1 MIEVNIAKQLNN
13 FSTQFKFCLKSDR
26 TVIYGPSGSGKSTL
40 LKMMA
45 GFLQPDSGIF
55 KIDQKDIF
63 NSEAKID
70 TPVYHRRFGYL
81 PQNFTL
87 FPNMCIL
94 DNILYGLKVQK
105 LEYDAKHF
113 QQIVQRLGIE
123 HKLNCSPSELSGGQQ
138 QRVALARILM
148 MKPQLLLLDEP
159 FSALD
164 TERRDIL
171 RELLISIIDEYQIPA
186 LFITH
191 DREEAFTFGKEMIML
206 DKGVII
212 EFGDIK
218 KLVYHP
224 DYVETAMLMGF
235 SNIWKTQ
242 SVQGETVKIEGGIQL
257 TYNPIEH
264 QKGSFIGIK
273 PENVRLLRDI
283 RPEVLSKKENVFEAT
298 VKSFHHRGH
307 YIIVCLETVSGLKV
321 FSSLSE
327 HAFERFEVAHQ
338 KKLFISLKRE
348 SLVLC
353 QNRLR
358 SQG

>member
-1 MIEVNIAKQLNN
+1 MIEVNIEKQLDT
-13 FSTQFKFCLKSDR
+13 FATKFKFHLKSNR

-40 LKMMA
+40 LKMIA
-45 GFLQPDSGIF
+45 GFLTPDAGVLKVGKREIYNSDTA
-55 KIDQKDIF
+55 IDV
-63 NSEAKID
+63 
-70 TPVYHRRFGYL
+70 PVYSRRFGYL

-87 FPNMCIL
+87 FPNMKIL
-94 DNILYGLKVQK
+94 DNILYGLKVQG
-105 LEYDAKHF
+105 LEYNSEKF
-113 QQIVQRLGIE
+113 SQIVQRLGIE
-123 HKLNCSPSELSGGQQ
+123 HKLACKPSELSGGQQ

-148 MKPQLLLLDEP
+148 MKPELLLLDEP

-171 RELLISIIDEYQIPA
+171 RELLISIIDEYNIPA

-224 DYVETAMLMGF
+224 NYVETAMLMGY
-235 SNIWKTQ
+235 SNIWKTI
-242 SVQGETVKIEGGIQL
+242 SVSGENVEIESGDRLI
-257 TYNPIEH
+257 YNQIAG
-264 QKGSFIGIK
+264 QTGNFIGIK
-273 PENVRLLRDI
+273 PENVRLLRDV
-283 RPEVLSKKENVFEAT
+283 RPSILERKENVFETT
-298 VKSFHHRGH
+298 VESFHHRGNH
-307 YIIVCLETVSGLKV
+307 IIISLKTTSGLEI

-327 HAFERFEVAHQ
+327 HAFERFEVELS

-353 QNRLR
+353 RNRLR
-358 SQG
+358 G